1 MPPIM
6 LEESKVGES
15 VVNNFC
21 ITFSTVNGSGSA
33 TANTILLRSFF
44 RMGIPVT
51 GKNIFPSNI
60 QGLPTWYSIR
70 LSEKGYLARVE
81 KDDIV
86 VSMNPSTVARELEY
100 IVPGGVLF
108 YADDITLNLD
118 RQDISVYP
126 MPVRSL
132 VKSLEIPA
140 SLRDYVAN
148 MVYVGIVGYMLSMDF
163 GIIYEVLNA
172 NFKGKQ
178 KAVDSNWAIIKAAA
192 DWAAAN
198 LEKKDRYRV
207 EKRPEL
213 SDWMMTDGNTAAA
226 LGAIYGGVQFAAWY
240 PITPAS
246 SLAETVVEYLPQL
259 RKEEETGKSTYA
271 VVQAEDEI
279 AAIGMAIGAGWG
291 GLRSMTSTSGP
302 GFSLMAEY
310 LGLAYFAEVPLVVFD
325 VQRVGPSTGLPTRT
339 AQGDLTFAYFIG
351 HGDTQYP
358 ILLPGNVNECFDFSW
373 NAFDLAEK
381 LQTPIIVMSDL
392 DLGMNTHMT
401 HPFQYPQRPI
411 ERGKILW
418 EEDLKAM
425 LERTNGE
432 WGRYKDVDGDGIPYR
447 TLVGNKDPR
456 GAYFARGT
464 GHDELTRYSE
474 DPQVW
479 ERMLGRLKRK
489 VEENKQLLPAPV
501 IDRMEGARFG
511 IVGFGSTDPAIRE
524 ARDLL
529 AEQGIPTDYL
539 RIRSVPF
546 ADEVCGFL
554 KEFERTYVIELNR
567 DGQMK
572 QLLTMQF
579 SECGSRMRQVAHIDG
594 MAISAEWIVKTLL
607 EREAMEK

>member
-1 MPPIM
+1 
-6 LEESKVGES
+6 LE
-15 VVNNFC
+15 F
-21 ITFSTVNGSGSA
+21 
-33 TANTILLRSFF
+33 
-44 RMGIPVT
+44 
-51 GKNIFPSNI
+51 
-60 QGLPTWYSIR
+60 
-70 LSEKGYLARVE
+70 
-81 KDDIV
+81 
-86 VSMNPSTVARELEY
+86 

-108 YADDITLNLD
+108 YADDITLNLE
-118 RQDISVYP
+118 RQDITVYP

-140 SLRDYVAN
+140 SLRDYVSN

-163 GIIYEVLNA
+163 DIIYEVLSA

-178 KAVDSNWAIIKAAA
+178 KAIDSNWAIIKAAA
-192 DWAAAN
+192 DWAKEN
-198 LEKKDRYRV
+198 LEKKDRYLV

-447 TLVGNKDPR
+447 TLVAIKTRAALILPVER
-456 GAYFARGT
+456 GMT
-464 GHDELTRYSE
+464 S
-474 DPQVW
+474 
-479 ERMLGRLKRK
+479 
-489 VEENKQLLPAPV
+489 
-501 IDRMEGARFG
+501 
-511 IVGFGSTDPAIRE
+511 
-524 ARDLL
+524 
-529 AEQGIPTDYL
+529 
-539 RIRSVPF
+539 
-546 ADEVCGFL
+546 
-554 KEFERTYVIELNR
+554 
-567 DGQMK
+567 
-572 QLLTMQF
+572 
-579 SECGSRMRQVAHIDG
+579 
-594 MAISAEWIVKTLL
+594 
-607 EREAMEK
+607 

>member
-1 MPPIM
+1 M

-118 RQDISVYP
+118 RQDITVYP

-163 GIIYEVLNA
+163 DIIYEVLNA

-291 GLRSMTSTSGP
+291 GLRSMTSTLAC
-302 GFSLMAEY
+302 FSLMAEY
-310 LGLAYFAEVPLVVFD
+310 LGWPILPKSRWLFD

-339 AQGDLTFAYFIG
+339 AQGDLTLPIYRARR
-351 HGDTQYP
+351 HTVS
-358 ILLPGNVNECFDFSW
+358 ILLPGNVNECFDFS
-373 NAFDLAEK
+373 
-381 LQTPIIVMSDL
+381 
-392 DLGMNTHMT
+392 
-401 HPFQYPQRPI
+401 
-411 ERGKILW
+411 
-418 EEDLKAM
+418 
-425 LERTNGE
+425 
-432 WGRYKDVDGDGIPYR
+432 
-447 TLVGNKDPR
+447 
-456 GAYFARGT
+456 GT
-464 GHDELTRYSE
+464 
-474 DPQVW
+474 
-479 ERMLGRLKRK
+479 
-489 VEENKQLLPAPV
+489 
-501 IDRMEGARFG
+501 
-511 IVGFGSTDPAIRE
+511 
-524 ARDLL
+524 
-529 AEQGIPTDYL
+529 
-539 RIRSVPF
+539 
-546 ADEVCGFL
+546 
-554 KEFERTYVIELNR
+554 
-567 DGQMK
+567 
-572 QLLTMQF
+572 LLTWPKNF
-579 SECGSRMRQVAHIDG
+579 KRRSS
-594 MAISAEWIVKTLL
+594 
-607 EREAMEK
+607 